1 MLKATSPIMNSYH
14 ELSDSAS
21 PPSYSDILK
30 AEQKQIENSQK
41 SKLRIIVLLDAS
53 GSMQGMKSE
62 AIQAVNLFVKKQQ
75 ESKTNDE
82 VVFDFFTF
90 NSESRHLVVN
100 KPLAEV
106 NPIPEDQYTPEGS
119 TSLYDTIGYV
129 LDFYKND
136 HDVLLVV
143 MTDGYDTSSKK
154 YTGKTIK
161 PLLDQRKISPF
172 DWEPVWLGADPTV
185 TQIGTDL
192 GVNASASVNFGM
204 LREYSDQ
211 VFSKAV
217 SEYRHEKAAG
227 NKKAIVL
234 KGQTEP

>member
-1 MLKATSPIMNSYH
+1 MLKPTSPMMNDRS
-14 ELSDSAS
+14 ELSYSAS
-21 PPSYSDILK
+21 LPSYSDILK
-30 AEQKQIENSQK
+30 IEQKQMEGGIK

-53 GSMQGMKSE
+53 GSMLGMKSE

-75 ESKTNDE
+75 ELKTDDE

-106 NPIPEDQYTPEGS
+106 SPIPEEQYTPEGS

-129 LDFYKND
+129 FDFYKNE

-154 YTGKTIK
+154 YTSKNIR
-161 PLLDQRKISPF
+161 PMLSQRKIHPF
-172 DWEPVWLGADPTV
+172 DWETVWLGADPTV
-185 TQIGTDL
+185 TQVGTDL
-192 GVNASASVNFGM
+192 GVTASASVNFGL

-211 VFSKAV
+211 VFSNAV
-217 SEYRHEKAAG
+217 SEYRHEKASG
-227 NKKAIVL
+227 KKKAIVL
-234 KGQTEP
+234 KAQSEF